1 MEFKCEYCETNICID
16 IEQIGSEINCP
27 ACDRQLKLPD
37 LPHEITK
44 ALEKLKEEEKKMIS
58 DNEGNKEIAD
68 AMLEEPA
75 SKETTMWRERLAAS
89 FQAANLS
96 NIKSDHNEHEEEES
110 TPLVRAFDKM
120 LDYLSIK
127 KISAFEEYY
136 KLICNFGSSFVFV
149 FGFLVIIYSIIK
161 TSQTS
166 DIFYLIAGIIVFF
179 TSFVLYYLSTRFS
192 AAGLTLIKN
201 KELYF
206 YTRNLHH
213 ALGLINLVATIIL
226 VLLGGY
232 MGISKGSIIYAVG
245 YFIVAIATAHAA
257 ILFISPKVVNT
268 KISMHEVSLGE
279 TGLSFIGFIFR
290 VYLLLSGFLLA
301 TIPIFDILVFYLI
314 FSLIYSPNSQGNE
327 MTIITIAVAAI
338 AIFPFIAYVGYFF
351 YRIFLDFYKAV
362 LQISGNLSVFL
373 ASLYSEQEKK

>member
-1 MEFKCEYCETNICID
+1 MEFKCEYCDTNICID
-16 IEQIGSEINCP
+16 IEQIGSDISCP

-37 LPHEITK
+37 LPREIAN
-44 ALEKLKEEEKKMIS
+44 ALEKLKEEEKKIIL
-58 DNEGNKEIAD
+58 DHEGNKEIAE

-96 NIKSDHNEHEEEES
+96 NIKSDHDVYEDEEEG
-110 TPLVRAFDKM
+110 TPLVKAFDKM

-136 KLICNFGSSFVFV
+136 KLVCNFGSSFVFV

-161 TSQTS
+161 TSKTS
-166 DIFYLIAGIIVFF
+166 DIVYLIAGIIVFF
-179 TSFVLYYLSTRFS
+179 ASFVLYYLATRFS
-192 AAGLTLIKN
+192 TAGLALIKN

-213 ALGLINLVATIIL
+213 ALGLINLVATIVLI
-226 VLLGGY
+226 LLGSY
-232 MGISKGSIIYAVG
+232 MGISRGSLIYAVG
-245 YFIVAIATAHAA
+245 YFIAAIATAHAA
-257 ILFISPKVVNT
+257 ILFISPKVLNT
-268 KISMHEVSLGE
+268 RISMHEVSLGE

-290 VYLLLSGFLLA
+290 VYILLSGFLLA

-314 FSLIYSPNSQGNE
+314 FSLIYSPEVKGNE
-327 MTIITIAVAAI
+327 MRVITCVVGTI
-338 AIFPFIAYVGYFF
+338 AIFPFIAYVTYFF

-373 ASLYSEQEKK
+373 ESLYSENNK